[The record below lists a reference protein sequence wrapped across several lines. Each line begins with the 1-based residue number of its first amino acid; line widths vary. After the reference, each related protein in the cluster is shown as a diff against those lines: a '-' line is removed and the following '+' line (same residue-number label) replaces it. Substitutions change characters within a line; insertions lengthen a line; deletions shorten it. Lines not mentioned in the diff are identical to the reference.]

1 VPISAKI
8 GEVLGV
14 EPRAEGLDEV
24 RLRLSEGEAAAL
36 SYRALVGELRPGDV
50 VAVNVTAVELGLG
63 TGGKHFILG
72 RIGKASEE
80 KTAGAGHI
88 MKMRYT
94 PWQFNVLSVE
104 EPASPYHQ
112 AVRDCQDIGGMPVV
126 ACCLHSMVAPAAA
139 GISAVAPDARVAY
152 VMTDS
157 ACLPLVLSELV
168 RSLRAAGLLAA
179 TVTTGQAFGG
189 DLEAVT
195 VFSALIA
202 AKVAGKADIAIVAQG
217 PGNVGTSTPFGFG
230 GIEQAEIIHA
240 ASALGGAP
248 VAALRIS
255 FADPRPRHRGLSA
268 HSKIALGRA
277 ALCRARVV
285 APELDS
291 EKRQLILRQ
300 LESSGIAARHDLI
313 WESGEAGLRRLEEA
327 GLKVSTMG
335 RSVEEDREYFL
346 AAAAA
351 GVHAG
356 KLLRSES

>member
-1 VPISAKI
+1 VPITARV
-8 GEVLGV
+8 GEVLSV
-14 EPRAEGLDEV
+14 EPVAQGLDGV
-24 RLRLSEGEAAAL
+24 KLRLPEGEALAL
-36 SYRALVGELRPGDV
+36 SYRTLVGELHPGDM

-63 TGGKHFILG
+63 TGGKHFVLA
-72 RIGKASEE
+72 RL
-80 KTAGAGHI
+80 AGASAPMDRSSGHI

-112 AVRDCQDIGGMPVV
+112 AVGDCQDIGGMPVV
-126 ACCLHSMVAPAAA
+126 ACCLHSMVAPVAA
-139 GISAVAPDARVAY
+139 GISAVAPEARVAY

-157 ACLPLVLSELV
+157 ACLPMVLSELA
-168 RSLRAAGLLAA
+168 RSLRAAGLLAL
-179 TVTTGQAFGG
+179 TVTAGQAFGG
-189 DLEAVT
+189 DLEAVNIL
-195 VFSALIA
+195 SALIG
-202 AKVAGKADIAIVAQG
+202 AKVAGKADIAVVAQG
-217 PGNVGTSTPFGFG
+217 PGNVGTSTPYGFG

-285 APELDS
+285 APELDT
-291 EKRQLILRQ
+291 EKRRLILRE
-300 LESSGIAARHDLI
+300 LESSGIAAKHDLI
-313 WESGEAGLRRLEEA
+313 WESGEAGLQRLEEA
-327 GLKVSTMG
+327 GLEIRTMG

-351 GVHAG
+351 GVYTG